1 MEMEAIK
8 VLAQFGV
15 PTMVLGFVM
24 WYLIK
29 PLINSFIKNIDQ
41 QTDAMSANSQNMA
54 KVTIM
59 LDEMKDKQHDMYNK
73 QNEIHNDI
81 KELKKA
87 KAA

>member
-1 MEMEAIK
+1 MEAIK
-8 VLAQFGV
+8 ILAQFGV

-41 QTDAMSANSQNMA
+41 QTEAMSTNTQNMS
-54 KVTIM
+54 KVTVM
-59 LDEMKDKQHDMYNK
+59 LDEMKDKQHEIYSK

-81 KELKKA
+81 KELKKS